1 MRTVFRNVAFA
12 VTVGETAPVSWK
24 PSSVESIHHVRASI
38 TLPVELTPC
47 WCNHHDCYL
56 LPSAS
61 TWEISCGSVPKATVC
76 ASWYYVFELYYD
88 GAKSRDWRSGSRMR
102 ALLGFGSRLSLPRS
116 SNVTRRKC
124 GQRWRC
130 DGTTDRWKGM

>member
-1 MRTVFRNVAFA
+1 MRWSAMIHSHIVMPKWVP
-12 VTVGETAPVSWK
+12 APVFWK
-24 PSSVESIHHVRASI
+24 PSSVESIHHVRVSI
-38 TLPVELTPC
+38 TLPVEWPPC

-88 GAKSRDWRSGSRMR
+88 GAKSRDWRGGSRMR
-102 ALLGFGSRLSLPRS
+102 APLGFGSRLSLP
-116 SNVTRRKC
+116 
-124 GQRWRC
+124 
-130 DGTTDRWKGM
+130 